1 VRRSGT
7 NAGRIDPCA
16 HLDPSLLGTTARRG
30 DQYSKWVQR
39 YEQELSQPHEDFV
52 AHHHREYGGRSPV
65 WAATELL
72 GWGSLTYLFVRVPAN
87 AAAGPGAPVPVRA
100 LPPDAVAGHD
110 EGLSPAGQDHRARP
124 RLRARLRRLTNYVTR
139 SLLEAGGFG
148 LAHTVDSE
156 GPTLLTVTAMLA
168 MSGP

>member
-1 VRRSGT
+1 M
-7 NAGRIDPCA
+7 
-16 HLDPSLLGTTARRG
+16 LWPSMSSTPVFEPPR
-30 DQYSKWVQR
+30 
-39 YEQELSQPHEDFV
+39 SQPWSPSELTIRAPLGHERG
-52 AHHHREYGGRSPV
+52 AHRPLR